1 MTTIPDCP
9 NPPPAREGCFL
20 SWLVVNREG
29 KLLAIVDSESEAYHY
44 QKGRAHA
51 EGGRYFK
58 ATLDYAGAPDMQ
70 TALREIA
77 RELARHPDAQRG
89 NSTVHFALMRARAF
103 SSAAPI
109 PG

>member
-1 MTTIPDCP
+1 MTTIPDCLD
-9 NPPPAREGCFL
+9 PPPAREGCFL

-58 ATLDYAGAPDMQ
+58 ATLDYAAAPKLLS
-70 TALREIA
+70 ALRALIWQIERDDSLEWEEDSPIA
-77 RELARHPDAQRG
+77 EMIGYANEAVAEA
-89 NSTVHFALMRARAF
+89 T
-103 SSAAPI
+103 AP
-109 PG
+109 